1 MQDFWIGFGK
11 GADILSY
18 ITALITFI
26 TLLLIY
32 WERKRLQNFADQF
45 HLTENYLEIIQEN
58 EGIKSDKPIA
68 LAISLVPTAE
78 SIKANVKTFL
88 KTKNWKMEVLE
99 INENGLNNAEDI
111 ARFQDKLVE
120 MKRLITK
127 KGNTEIHLF
136 IQAPVFSAVLVGS
149 TFRNWIPVKIYHK
162 PQSAPPQIYEYQT
175 PLI

>member
-18 ITALITFI
+18 ITALITFT

-32 WERKRLQNFADQF
+32 WERKRLQNFADEF
-45 HLTENYLEIIQEN
+45 NLADNYLEIIKEN

-68 LAISLVPTAE
+68 LAISLVPTAD
-78 SIKANVKTFL
+78 SIKANVETFL
-88 KTKNWKMEVLE
+88 KTKSWTMEILE
-99 INENGLNNAEDI
+99 INESGLNNAGDI
-111 ARFQDKLVE
+111 VRFQNRLVE
-120 MKRLITK
+120 MKRRITNA
-127 KGNTEIHLF
+127 GNTEIHLF